1 MLKQKAKIGKSYDCR
16 RPCKPSCTRAW
27 LRAGCRGG
35 AAAVVRPL
43 WVFRAGERRCTINKE
58 PTASRRAGPWLRRYS
73 AVVGRNQNDV
83 LRDLRA
89 SRASTQRARSIRAT
103 SGLRLCGPP
112 RARKYYR
119 QEEKTSRA
127 ARKLGLSADFSPHEG
142 FFPVVGRAG
151 LQPRRNRGFP
161 ASARLAPR
169 ATLSDKV
176 RGARDE
182 ETITSVV

>member
-58 PTASRRAGPWLRRYS
+58 PTASRRAEPWLRRHS

-89 SRASTQRARSIRAT
+89 SRASTQRAR
-103 SGLRLCGPP
+103 
-112 RARKYYR
+112 KYDR